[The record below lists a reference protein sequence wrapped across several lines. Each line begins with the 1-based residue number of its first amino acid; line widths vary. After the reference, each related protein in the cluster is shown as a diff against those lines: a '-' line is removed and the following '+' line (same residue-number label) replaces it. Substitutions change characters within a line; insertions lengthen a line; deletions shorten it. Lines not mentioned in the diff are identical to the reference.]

1 MIITTHAGDRLN
13 LTDHVDQLVRLGQE
27 DFRSPENE
35 RFLMKLGRCITLAA
49 GPNAPA
55 AILVHLRDRLA
66 PELWTHVGYLWAEA
80 AETVHTAG

>member
-1 MIITTHAGDRLN
+1 MQATASNRFDI
-13 LTDHVDQLVRLGQE
+13 TDHVDQLVRLGQE

-55 AILVHLRDRLA
+55 AILVRLRDRLA
-66 PELWTHVGYLWAEA
+66 PELWSHVGYLWAEA